1 MDLKLFYA
9 VLHAELRLWPADS
22 YLLHAD
28 LCLCPAASY
37 SLHADLRLGPSESYL
52 LPTEFKSV
60 HSSNSVKVLSSFHQ
74 TSHQQECY
82 IGVLWS
88 IRVGN
93 YLRGSFR
100 LGECGFAKVVLIV
113 GLCFSI

>member
-1 MDLKLFYA
+1 MDLKQFYA
-9 VLHAELRLWPADS
+9 VLHAELRLWPADL

-37 SLHADLRLGPSESYL
+37 SLHADSYFLNADLRLCPSESYL
-52 LPTEFKSV
+52 LPVEFKSV
-60 HSSNSVKVLSSFHQ
+60 HSSNSVNVLSSFHQ
-74 TSHQQECY
+74 VSHQQECY

-88 IRVGN
+88 IRVEN

-100 LGECGFAKVVLIV
+100 
-113 GLCFSI
+113 